1 MRLRHKR
8 KLARIIGL
16 LAADFFRGMIGGLAS

>member
-8 KLARIIGL
+8 KIARIIGIL
-16 LAADFFRGMIGGLAS
+16 VMDFFRGMIGGLAA